1 MFISDLIYLDLDLCS
16 MPEARDRL
24 LRVEDL
30 AAIYTPRRRS
40 AVLGQNPRSEAIT
53 ILADDRMAETPTTPF
68 RWGATP
74 LTGSRSRLGVTD
86 ASVLWSGGSTELRTP
101 RIMRGTALQ
110 MSPGTATR
118 SGYIS
123 RRTISSRDSGVGQ
136 DNGRIGAIL
145 PQWYPRIP
153 LGDITETVRTVIKSS
168 EGKSL
173 HQAVDRRQSR
183 LREDEQR
190 LGSPTAQSQIVLDSK
205 VSTVNAQLEH
215 EASLFTP
222 YQKIKTKP
230 YPVSVGKVSK
240 LLLDITSQDIGESSF
255 LTPQKKLLNSI
266 DTVEKVIM
274 EELLKFKRTPMAKKA
289 ERERK
294 VRTLMSMR

>member
-153 LGDITETVRTVIKSS
+153 LGDITETVR
-168 EGKSL
+168 
-173 HQAVDRRQSR
+173 AVDRRQSR